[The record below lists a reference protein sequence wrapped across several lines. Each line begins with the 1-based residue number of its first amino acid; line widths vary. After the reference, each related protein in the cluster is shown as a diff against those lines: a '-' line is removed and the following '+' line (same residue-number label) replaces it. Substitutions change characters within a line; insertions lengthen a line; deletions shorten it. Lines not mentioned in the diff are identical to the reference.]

1 MIRLLYTE
9 ATCMIK
15 MSGGLSTPVKVQ
27 RGIRQGCP
35 LSGQL
40 YSIIIEP
47 LLCKLRKVLVGVQ
60 INYLN
65 SQESV
70 KLSAYADDVTV
81 VIRGDYDVEMVK
93 NALECYGKASSAKV
107 NWCKSDAV

>member
-1 MIRLLYTE
+1 
-9 ATCMIK
+9 
-15 MSGGLSTPVKVQ
+15 MSPF
-27 RGIRQGCP
+27 
-35 LSGQL
+35 GQT

-47 LLCKLRKVLVGVQ
+47 LFSKLRKVLVGVQ

-93 NALECYGKASSAKV
+93 NALECYGKASSAKLTGV
-107 NWCKSDAV
+107 KAMLCDVAKL